1 VSGGGEG
8 LGGELAPARPPRVV
22 VPQRALVLLVGASGS
37 GKSTFAARHF
47 RPSEVL
53 SSDAFRALVADDER
67 DMSATA
73 DAFEALH
80 LVAARRLARGRLT
93 VVDATSV
100 EPASRRPLLALAH
113 THGSVPLAIVLDLPV
128 ALCVERNAARGDL
141 RVPPWVV
148 RRQQGLLRRSL
159 GGLEGEGL
167 RRVLVLRTPEEVA
180 AARVEREPAPGDQH
194 LDHRP

>member
-1 VSGGGEG
+1 MSGGGED
-8 LGGELAPARPPRVV
+8 LGGELAPRIV
-22 VPQRALVLLVGASGS
+22 VPERSLVLLVGASGS

-100 EPASRRPLLALAH
+100 EPASRRPLLALAQA
-113 THGSVPLAIVLDLPV
+113 HGSEPLAIVLDLPV

-159 GGLEGEGL
+159 GGLESEGL
-167 RRVLVLRTPEEVA
+167 HRVVVLRTPEEVA
-180 AARVEREPAPGDQH
+180 AARVERERAPGG
-194 LDHRP
+194 R